1 MKTLNLY
8 VVVFDW
14 SIDWHIGEDEEFV
27 DMINH
32 VKGCVSLNFF
42 NVWEADLC

>member
-14 SIDWHIGEDEEFV
+14 SIDWHMGEDEGFV

-32 VKGCVSLNFF
+32 VKGCVWLNFF

>member
-1 MKTLNLY
+1 MTRLFKLVLPWRFQTLNLY

-14 SIDWHIGEDEEFV
+14 SIDWHMGEDEGFV

-32 VKGCVSLNFF
+32 VP
-42 NVWEADLC
+42 